1 MSFHGFV
8 NSLVVD
14 LLTVVLDGELC
25 RILMGGARVSAV
37 AVAGIAE
44 IRAMTVRISMV
55 RMRRRDDNLKKG
67 KASMMVMTT
76 SGCVDSDV
84 YVIFLLIPESQ

>member
-25 RILMGGARVSAV
+25 RILMGGAGVSTV
-37 AVAGIAE
+37 AAAGIAQV
-44 IRAMTVRISMV
+44 RAITMRSLLVRTREDGMIS
-55 RMRRRDDNLKKG
+55 NLKG
-67 KASMMVMTT
+67 KATL
-76 SGCVDSDV
+76 
-84 YVIFLLIPESQ
+84 YF